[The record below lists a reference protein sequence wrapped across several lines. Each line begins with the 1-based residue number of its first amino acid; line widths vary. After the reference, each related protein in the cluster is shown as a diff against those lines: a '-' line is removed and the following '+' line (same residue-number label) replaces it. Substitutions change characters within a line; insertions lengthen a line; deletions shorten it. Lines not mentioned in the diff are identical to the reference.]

1 MTRLEELRLQLLERE
16 QAARASAEEANR
28 LKDQFLAIVSHELR
42 TPLNSILGWSD
53 MLSKGALEGAL
64 RDRAVRGI
72 GQGARRQARL
82 IDDLLDVARIASGKM
97 RLERVMVDLRDVIR
111 DALLVSQPSAQ
122 EKGIRVAF
130 DAEAVIG
137 KVHGDPT
144 RLQQVV
150 SNLISNALKFTPS
163 GGAVHIRLR
172 RSGQDAEIVV
182 TDTGQGIA
190 PEFLPSVF
198 EVFRQADGSTTRM
211 HSGLGLG
218 LSIVKS
224 LVEAHNGT
232 VSVHSAG
239 QDRGATFIVRLPI
252 AVFEEASGS
261 KAADRVPAQDAARQE
276 TPSLAGMT
284 VLMVDDDEESRAV
297 VAAHL
302 KQYGAGVLTAGSAAE
317 AFDLLQR
324 GGVGV
329 LLADIGMPDEDGY
342 SLIRR
347 IRALTSA
354 KVATIPAAALTAF
367 ARDEDRL
374 QALNAGF
381 QLHLPKPVDAMSL
394 VNAVATLGR
403 MQVSSTLRATD
414 LH

>member
-1 MTRLEELRLQLLERE
+1 
-16 QAARASAEEANR
+16 
-28 LKDQFLAIVSHELR
+28 
-42 TPLNSILGWSD
+42 
-53 MLSKGALEGAL
+53 
-64 RDRAVRGI
+64 
-72 GQGARRQARL
+72 
-82 IDDLLDVARIASGKM
+82 
-97 RLERVMVDLRDVIR
+97 MVDLRDVIR
-111 DALLVSQPSAQ
+111 DVLLVSQPSAQ
-122 EKGIRVAF
+122 QKGIRVAF
-130 DAEAVIG
+130 DADGAIG

-150 SNLISNALKFTPS
+150 SNLISNALKFTPPN
-163 GGAVHIRLR
+163 GAVHIRLR
-172 RSGQDAEIVV
+172 RSGQDAELVV
-182 TDTGQGIA
+182 TDTGQGIS

-232 VSVHSAG
+232 VTVHSAG
-239 QDRGATFIVRLPI
+239 HDRGATFIVRLPI
-252 AVFEEASGS
+252 AVFDDASD
-261 KAADRVPAQDAARQE
+261 KAPERAPAQEPARHE
-276 TPSLAGMT
+276 IPSLAGVT

-302 KQYGAGVLTAGSAAE
+302 KQYGAGVVTAASAAE

-324 GGVGV
+324 GDVGV

-347 IRALTSA
+347 VRALTSP

-381 QLHLPKPVDAMSL
+381 QLHLPKPVDAASL

-403 MQVSSTLRATD
+403 MQGSAAARASD